1 MSFSKPNAS
10 AATRTKNRTPND
22 RTDSSGMCSVC
33 VDECPGIC
41 EIGKSAFRSVENLY
55 PQPFGVITAGA
66 DKAYPV
72 DFSHLNIMG
81 TAVGAVGI
89 APDSDKAIFDNVNT
103 ETRLGKD
110 KGIKLKMPI
119 MIPGL
124 GSTKVAKTHWDGLAI
139 GSAISGTALTIG
151 ENVGGMDEQSKIS
164 NGKITHCPD
173 LEYRVKTYQSWQQDG
188 YGLIVMQENVEDS
201 RLGILEYG
209 VEKLG
214 VQAVEMKWGQG
225 AKDIGGEVKINNLE
239 KAKMLR
245 DRGYIVLPDP
255 YDNEVA
261 GSFGKSF
268 KEFERHSRVGMV
280 NEDDFVKRVKALRN
294 AGAKYVFLKTGAYRP
309 ADLARAVWYCSIA
322 GVDVL
327 TVDGA
332 GGGTG
337 MSPWHMMNEWG
348 VPTLYISALTYNY
361 VHQLASKGHYVP
373 DVILAGGLAFEDDI
387 FKAFA
392 LGAPYVKAVGMARSP
407 LCAAHVGTVVANQ
420 IKEGKIDKFIADY
433 GSNVEEIFV
442 LASKVKRLFGTGK
455 KEVPPNALGLYSYYQ
470 RLSQGLRQLMCGSR
484 KFALEYITR
493 DDIVALTR
501 DAADV
506 TGITYIMDADKAEAQ
521 KILSGKGSKT
531 KAKPV
536 AKAKPVTKEKAVG
549 KVAPSKTKPAAKA
562 KAASVVM
569 PKAKTAVKK
578 KGGK

>member
-22 RTDSSGMCSVC
+22 RTPASGMCSVC
-33 VDECPGIC
+33 VDDCPGFC
-41 EIGKSAFRSVENLY
+41 EIGKSAFRASENLY
-55 PQPFGVITAGA
+55 PQPFGTITAGA
-66 DKAYPV
+66 DKEYPL

-89 APDSDKAIFDNVNT
+89 EADSDKAIFENVNA

-110 KGIKLKMPI
+110 KGIKLKLPI

-124 GSTKVAKTHWDGLAI
+124 GSTNVAKTHWDGLAI
-139 GSAISGTALTIG
+139 GSAISGTGLTIG
-151 ENVGGMDEQSKIS
+151 ENVGGMDVNTKLE

-173 LEYRVKTYQSWQQDG
+173 IENRVKTFQNWQKDG
-188 YGLIVMQENVEDS
+188 YGIIVMQENVEDS
-201 RLGILEYG
+201 RLGVLEYG
-209 VEKLG
+209 INKLG

-239 KAKMLR
+239 KARLLR

-255 YDNEVA
+255 YDNTVA
-261 GSFGKSF
+261 SVFGKAF

-280 NEDDFVKRVKALRN
+280 NEEGFVKRVGELRK

-309 ADLARAVWYCSIA
+309 ADLARAVYYCSVA

-348 VPTLYISALTYNY
+348 VPTLYIASLTYNY
-361 VHQLASKGHYVP
+361 VHKLASKGKYVP
-373 DVILAGGLAFEDDI
+373 DIILAGGFAFEDDI
-387 FKAFA
+387 FKAMA

-407 LCAAHVGTVVANQ
+407 LCAAHVGKLIAEQ
-420 IKEGKIDKFIADY
+420 INKNAIDKTIEPY
-433 GSNVEEIFV
+433 GRTMDEIFV
-442 LASKVKRLFGTGK
+442 LASRTKRLFSSNG
-455 KEVPPNALGLYSYYQ
+455 KEVPAGALGVYSYYQ

-484 KFALEYITR
+484 KFALEHLTR
-493 DDIVALTR
+493 NDIVTLTR
-501 DAADV
+501 EAAEV
-506 TGITYIMDADKAEAQ
+506 TGIRYIMDADSEEAEQ
-521 KILSGKGSKT
+521 ILSGKEKT
-531 KAKPV
+531 KAKTVVKSMPKQKPKPKV
-536 AKAKPVTKEKAVG
+536 TPKPKAKPKG
-549 KVAPSKTKPAAKA
+549 KA
-562 KAASVVM
+562 K
-569 PKAKTAVKK
+569 K
-578 KGGK
+578 